1 MATDKAENSVLR
13 GKDEPEVI
21 QHFRRQAASNNGSM
35 IVGSCKGLGVRGEL
49 MCVNSSG
56 EKVYR
61 LTNVQVKKVL
71 RMWDEAMA
79 DV

>member
-1 MATDKAENSVLR
+1 MKAAKPPLS
-13 GKDEPEVI
+13 GEPEVI
-21 QHFRRQAASNNGSM
+21 QSFRAQAAKGLGTM

-56 EKVYR
+56 ESVYR

-71 RMWDEAMA
+71 KMWDEAMA
-79 DV
+79 EMNQ

>member
-1 MATDKAENSVLR
+1 MTEHATSSTSR
-13 GKDEPEVI
+13 QEPEVI
-21 QHFRRQAASNNGSM
+21 QSFRAQAAKGLGTM

-56 EKVYR
+56 ESVYR

-71 RMWDEAMA
+71 KMWDEAMA
-79 DV
+79 EMNQ

>member
-1 MATDKAENSVLR
+1 MTEHATSSASR
-13 GKDEPEVI
+13 QEPEVI
-21 QHFRRQAASNNGSM
+21 QSFRAQAAKGLGTM

-56 EKVYR
+56 ESVYR

-71 RMWDEAMA
+71 KMWDEAMA
-79 DV
+79 EMNQ